1 MSRCAPRLA
10 LRPLTLS
17 IALAFSAATHAAT
30 VTASATY
37 SLDGGAVNTLVQ
49 GPSSGS
55 VDVLEFTGNPSSAGI
70 HTYGSSDGSFG
81 SRSSGYGVYDVTGL
95 FVIEQTVVNTS
106 SIAQNA
112 IFNFEITP
120 GTLQND
126 IRSLLQSGE
135 YVAAGLT
142 FNIQANGNSVWG
154 SSASLRTDATGT
166 TYQQTGADIYTPAAG
181 AAPTTYSVDG
191 GHFSVDLGVVN
202 AGESLT
208 LRYALSTFASGVA
221 PGHPGEVYSVP
232 QQTVEIPGRTVFVP
246 EQTYQYWSYDG
257 SGYGYGG
264 YGGDVVTTTATVA
277 DAFEAQDE
285 PIVDNGYG
293 GGYGG
298 VYCGGGYYTEGSG
311 SCMTVVTPAYTY
323 ELSGYTYYTG
333 GYTYTG
339 ANSGSMASSGDPF
352 DIYFGGGNTAYGPA
366 SVTLTTAVP
375 EPSTYVLM
383 FACLAIMGLTVRR
396 RQG

>member
-1 MSRCAPRLA
+1 
-10 LRPLTLS
+10 
-17 IALAFSAATHAAT
+17 
-30 VTASATY
+30 
-37 SLDGGAVNTLVQ
+37 
-49 GPSSGS
+49 
-55 VDVLEFTGNPSSAGI
+55 
-70 HTYGSSDGSFG
+70 
-81 SRSSGYGVYDVTGL
+81 VYDVTGL

-120 GTLQND
+120 GTLLND
-126 IRSLLQSGE
+126 IRSNLQSGE

-142 FNIQANGNSVWG
+142 FNIQANGNNVWG

-166 TYQQTGADIYTPAAG
+166 TYQQTGADIYTPAVG
-181 AAPTTYSVDG
+181 VAPTTYSVDG

-232 QQTVEIPGRTVFVP
+232 EQTVEIPGRTVFVP

-257 SGYGYGG
+257 GGYGYGG
-264 YGGDVVTTTATVA
+264 YGGGYGYG
-277 DAFEAQDE
+277 
-285 PIVDNGYG
+285 GYG

-298 VYCGGGYYTEGSG
+298 VSCDGGYYTEGSG
-311 SCMTVVTPAYTY
+311 SCMTVVQPSYTF
-323 ELSGYTYYTG
+323 ELPGYTYSTG
-333 GYTYTG
+333 GYTYWG

-352 DIYFGGGNTAYGPA
+352 DIYFGGGSSAYGPA
-366 SVTLTTAVP
+366 SVTLVTAVP